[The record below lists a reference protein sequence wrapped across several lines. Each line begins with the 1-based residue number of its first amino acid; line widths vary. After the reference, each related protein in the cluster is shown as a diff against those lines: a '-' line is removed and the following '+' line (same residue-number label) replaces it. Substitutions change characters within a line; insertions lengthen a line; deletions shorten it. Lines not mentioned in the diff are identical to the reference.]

1 MIEKFYM
8 VTYSTLPMQMGF
20 ASEVKG
26 WSVNLTSHAQAWRS
40 FSRSAQEAGG
50 KGQTQ
55 QGRLRDGLR
64 LLRTAAKRGKE
75 ERYGLAAIPARY
87 QR

>member
-26 WSVNLTSHAQAWRS
+26 WSVIVNPMRS
-40 FSRSAQEAGG
+40 MA
-50 KGQTQ
+50 
-55 QGRLRDGLR
+55 
-64 LLRTAAKRGKE
+64 LLELLADAASV
-75 ERYGLAAIPARY
+75 AR
-87 QR
+87 